1 MAEREIAL
9 VTGGGRGIGRAIS
22 MELAA
27 NGYYIIINYRSQ
39 KDAAE
44 DTLAKIKEAGG
55 DGETVKFDVANGDET
70 TTALK
75 ELLDRHKYIRVLINN
90 AGITSDGLFPM
101 TSRQGWE
108 SVIDTSLKGFY
119 NVTKPVLR
127 SMIRQKKGS
136 IIAIASISG
145 IIGNAGQV
153 NYSAAKAGLIGA
165 CKALAKE
172 MAKLGIRV
180 NAVAPGLIETEMIKD
195 LPMEV
200 LVQHIPMGRVGKPEE
215 VAKAVRFLCSDDAS
229 YITGQV
235 ISVNGGMV

>member
-1 MAEREIAL
+1 MAEIAL

-22 MELAA
+22 KELAA
-27 NGYYIIINYRSQ
+27 KGYYVIINYRSQ
-39 KDAAE
+39 KEAAE
-44 DTLAKIKEAGG
+44 ATLSEIKEAGG
-55 DGETVKFDVANGDET
+55 DGETVQFDVANGDET
-70 TTALK
+70 AAALK
-75 ELLDRHKYIRVLINN
+75 VLLERHKYIRVLINN

-127 SMIRQKKGS
+127 SMIRQKNGN

-195 LPMEV
+195 LPLEAI
-200 LVQHIPMGRVGKPEE
+200 VQHIPMGRVGKPEE
-215 VAKAVRFLCSDDAS
+215 VAKAVGFLCSDDAS

-235 ISVNGGMV
+235 LSVNGGMI

>member
-39 KDAAE
+39 KEAAE

-55 DGETVKFDVANGDET
+55 EGETVQFDVTNGDET
-70 TTALK
+70 ATALK
-75 ELLDRHKYIRVLINN
+75 ELLDRHKYIKVLINN

-119 NVTKPVLR
+119 NVTRPVLR

-145 IIGNAGQV
+145 IAGNAGQV

-195 LPMEV
+195 LPMDV
-200 LVQHIPMGRVGKPEE
+200 LIQHIPMGRVGKPEE

>member
-1 MAEREIAL
+1 MAEAEIAL

-27 NGYYIIINYRSQ
+27 SGYYVIINYRSQ
-39 KDAAE
+39 KEAAK

-55 DGETVKFDVANGDET
+55 DGETVQFDVANGDET
-70 TTALK
+70 ATALK
-75 ELLDRHKYIRVLINN
+75 ELLDRHKHIGVLVNN
-90 AGITSDGLFPM
+90 AGITRDGLFPM

-108 SVIDTSLKGFY
+108 SVIDTSLRGFY

-165 CKALAKE
+165 CKALGKE

-195 LPMEV
+195 LPLEI
-200 LVQHIPMGRVGKPEE
+200 LVQHIPMGRVGRPEE

-235 ISVNGGMV
+235 ISVNGGMI

>member
-1 MAEREIAL
+1 MAEIAL

-22 MELAA
+22 KELAA
-27 NGYYIIINYRSQ
+27 KGYYVIINYRSQ

-44 DTLAKIKEAGG
+44 AALAEIKEAGG
-55 DGETVKFDVANGDET
+55 DGETVQFDVANGDET
-70 TTALK
+70 AAALK
-75 ELLDRHKYIRVLINN
+75 GLLERHKYIKVLVNN

-127 SMIRQKKGS
+127 SMIRQKSGS

-165 CKALAKE
+165 CRALAKE

-195 LPMEV
+195 LPLEAV
-200 LVQHIPMGRVGKPEE
+200 IQHIPMGRVGKPEE
-215 VAKAVRFLCSDDAS
+215 VAKAVGFLCSDDAS

-235 ISVNGGMV
+235 LSVNGGMI

>member
-9 VTGGGRGIGRAIS
+9 VTGGSRGIGRAIS

-27 NGYYIIINYRSQ
+27 NGYYVIINYRSQ
-39 KDAAE
+39 KDAAAE
-44 DTLAKIKEAGG
+44 TLAKIKEAGG
-55 DGETVKFDVANGDET
+55 DGETVQFDVVNSDET
-70 TTALK
+70 TAVLK

-127 SMIRQKKGS
+127 SMIRQKKGN

-145 IIGNAGQV
+145 IAGNAGQV

-195 LPMEV
+195 LPLDA
-200 LVQHIPMGRVGKPEE
+200 LVQYIPMGRVGKPEE
-215 VAKAVRFLCSDDAS
+215 VAKAVRFLCSEDAS

-235 ISVNGGMV
+235 LSVNGGMV

>member
-39 KDAAE
+39 KEAAE

-55 DGETVKFDVANGDET
+55 EGETVQFDVTNGDET
-70 TTALK
+70 ATALK
-75 ELLDRHKYIRVLINN
+75 ELLDRHKYIKVLINN

-119 NVTKPVLR
+119 NVTRPVLR

-145 IIGNAGQV
+145 IAGNAGQV

-195 LPMEV
+195 LPLDV

>member
-9 VTGGGRGIGRAIS
+9 VTGGSRGIGRAIS
-22 MELAA
+22 MELGA

-39 KDAAE
+39 KETAE

-55 DGETVKFDVANGDET
+55 DGEIVQFDVANGDET
-70 TTALK
+70 ATSLK

-108 SVIDTSLKGFY
+108 SVIDTSLRGFY
-119 NVTKPVLR
+119 NVTKPILR

-136 IIAIASISG
+136 IITIASISG

-195 LPMEV
+195 LPLDM
-200 LVQHIPMGRVGKPEE
+200 LIQHIPMGRVGKPEE

>member
-1 MAEREIAL
+1 MSERGIAL
-9 VTGGGRGIGRAIS
+9 VTGGGRGIGRAICL
-22 MELAA
+22 ELAA
-27 NGYYIIINYRSQ
+27 NGYYVIVNYRSRME
-39 KDAAE
+39 AAE
-44 DTLAKIKEAGG
+44 DTLAMIRGAGG
-55 DGETVKFDVANGDET
+55 DGEISQFDVANADET
-70 TTALK
+70 ATAIK
-75 ELLDRHKYIRVLINN
+75 ELMDRHKYIKVLINN

-101 TSRQGWE
+101 TSRQGWD

-136 IIAIASISG
+136 IIAVASISG
-145 IIGNAGQV
+145 ITGNAGQV
-153 NYSAAKAGLIGA
+153 NYSAAKAGVIGA

-195 LPMEV
+195 LPMDV
-200 LVQHIPMGRVGKPEE
+200 LVQHIPMGRTGRPEE
-215 VAKAVRFLCSDDAS
+215 VAKAVMFLCSDNAS

-235 ISVNGGMV
+235 LSVNGGMI

>member
-1 MAEREIAL
+1 MTEIAL

-27 NGYYIIINYRSQ
+27 KGYYVIINYHSR

-44 DTLAKIKEAGG
+44 AALAEIKESGG
-55 DGETVKFDVANGDET
+55 DGETVQFDVANGDET
-70 TTALK
+70 AAAIK
-75 ELLDRHKYIRVLINN
+75 DLLDRHKYIKVLINN

-101 TSRQGWE
+101 TSRQSWE
-108 SVIDTSLKGFY
+108 NVIDTSLRGFY

-127 SMIRQKKGS
+127 SMIRQKNGN

-195 LPMEV
+195 LPIEAV
-200 LVQHIPMGRVGKPEE
+200 VQHIPMGRVGKPEE
-215 VAKAVRFLCSDDAS
+215 VAKAVGFLCSDDAS

-235 ISVNGGMV
+235 LSVNGGMI

>member
-1 MAEREIAL
+1 MAEIAL

-22 MELAA
+22 RELAA
-27 NGYYIIINYRSQ
+27 KGYYVIINYRSQ

-44 DTLAKIKEAGG
+44 ATLSEIKEAGG
-55 DGETVKFDVANGDET
+55 DGETVQFDVANSDET
-70 TTALK
+70 AAALK
-75 ELLDRHKYIRVLINN
+75 GLLERHKYIKVLINN

-127 SMIRQKKGS
+127 SMIRQKSGS

-165 CKALAKE
+165 CRALAKE

-195 LPMEV
+195 LPLEAI
-200 LVQHIPMGRVGKPEE
+200 VQHIPMGRVGKPEE
-215 VAKAVRFLCSDDAS
+215 VAKAVVFLCSDDAS

-235 ISVNGGMV
+235 LSVNGGMI